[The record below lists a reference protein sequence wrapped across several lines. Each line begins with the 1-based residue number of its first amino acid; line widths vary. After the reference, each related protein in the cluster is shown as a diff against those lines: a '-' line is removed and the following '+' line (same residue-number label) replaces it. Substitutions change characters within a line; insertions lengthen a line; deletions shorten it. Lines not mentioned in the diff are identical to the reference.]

1 MPVIAVV
8 NRKGGSGKS
17 TMATNI
23 AAWCA
28 HNGWQVMLGGV
39 DRQRSMH
46 SWLSRR
52 PTAVPEVS
60 SWAVDRSRVLRPPAG
75 TTHVV
80 LDTPGAL
87 YDHDLAKL
95 VINVD
100 ALVVPIG
107 PSLFDRDASLQ
118 FLAELKQLPRVSSGR
133 CRLVAVG
140 MRWPAEKRAAWLGNG
155 RQWDAPLLTV
165 IPELAVYR
173 TSLETG
179 GSIFDLPEEAIE
191 TETEPWRPLLSWLRV
206 VWSEGYAPRKPAG
219 RLDAAEDA
227 QQLALEGFGAVA
239 GVCLAPAVPAAP
251 AATPAAA
258 RPALAAPEPDSPPAP
273 VQAAPSPPPGPA
285 TAAPVPGQDVS
296 SRPVPVRRS
305 WWQRLLGWR

>member
-17 TMATNI
+17 TLATNI

-28 HNGWQVMLGGV
+28 HNGWQVMQGDV

-52 PTAVPEVS
+52 PAAVPEVT

-118 FLAELKQLPRVSSGR
+118 FLAELRQLPRVSSGR

-140 MRWPAEKRAAWLGNG
+140 MRWPAEKRAAWLGSG

-179 GSIFDLPEEAIE
+179 GGIFDLPEEAIE
-191 TETEPWRPLLSWLRV
+191 TETEPWRPLLSCCGWC
-206 VWSEGYAPRKPAG
+206 GRK
-219 RLDAAEDA
+219 
-227 QQLALEGFGAVA
+227 
-239 GVCLAPAVPAAP
+239 
-251 AATPAAA
+251 ATRRAS
-258 RPALAAPEPDSPPAP
+258 RPTGSTRRRTRSSWRWRALAR
-273 VQAAPSPPPGPA
+273 
-285 TAAPVPGQDVS
+285 
-296 SRPVPVRRS
+296 SRGCARRPLFRPHR
-305 WWQRLLGWR
+305 RLLPPRHGPLWQPPNPTAPQRRCKGRPPRRPLRRLP